1 MSRSADES
9 SAFAERTVLAWQRTS
24 LAILT
29 MALLQMRF
37 TAGAAP
43 PVVLALIGFA
53 GILAV
58 VAAVESRRRDRG
70 GRVGLVLA
78 VAVAMLGSVE
88 LGLVLAHV
96 DR

>member
-1 MSRSADES
+1 MSGSAGES
-9 SAFAERTVLAWQRTS
+9 SAFAERTALAWQRTS

-29 MALLQMRF
+29 MALLQMRL

-43 PVVLALIGFA
+43 SVVLALIGVS

-58 VAAVESRRRDRG
+58 VAAVESRRRDGG
-70 GRVGLVLA
+70 GRVGLLLA